1 VSPEEQAKRDADR
14 KRRQEEEERMCA
26 VVRQEMPPPF
36 TLGQV
41 RSSERGGQTM
51 ACRCQPVLCVRQN
64 VEHCD

>member
-26 VVRQEMPPPF
+26 IVRQEMPPPF

-41 RSSERGGQTM
+41 RSSESRRTDDGVSVANEFVCPTI
-51 ACRCQPVLCVRQN
+51 R
-64 VEHCD
+64 D